1 MPTFLLTWNPAKWQW
16 GDFLA
21 EARVLK
27 RGGKFAG
34 HWSCGNSTQLRKGD
48 RVFMMKQG
56 PKPRGIVAAGW
67 VTSDEPYD
75 ATHWEK
81 DKRRTGK
88 AARYVDIDF
97 DVILNPETEPIL
109 GVEQLSK
116 GALGA
121 VRWGTQM
128 GGIRIADTAAALL
141 EVRWS
146 DHLDRIRN
154 VRPTGTDV
162 VRDADRDPPPNGP
175 GQQEAELLRR
185 ITVNPNIFG
194 GKPIVRGHRLAVE
207 HVLAMLAAGDTTKD
221 MVENYPWLEAADI
234 TACLVYARRVVGQE
248 RIEPL
253 RIETGR
259 RM

>member
-1 MPTFLLTWNPAKWQW
+1 MPTFLLTWNPARWQW
-16 GDFLA
+16 GDFA
-21 EARVLK
+21 TEARVLK

-34 HWSCGNSTQLRKGD
+34 HWSCGNSTKLRKGD

-56 PKPRGIVAAGW
+56 SKPQGIVAAGR
-67 VTSDEPYD
+67 VTSDKPYE
-75 ATHWEK
+75 AEHWEK
-81 DKRRTGK
+81 EKRKTGK
-88 AARYVDIDF
+88 AAHYVDIDF
-97 DVILNPETEPIL
+97 DAILDPETEPIL

-128 GGIRIADTAAALL
+128 GGIQIAEGAATLL
-141 EVRWS
+141 EDRWS
-146 DHLDRIRN
+146 DHLDRIRD
-154 VRPTGTDV
+154 VRRTGTGV
-162 VRDADRDPPPNGP
+162 VRDADREASPTIP

-194 GKPIVRGHRLAVE
+194 GKPIVRGRRLAVE

-234 TACLVYARRVVGQE
+234 KACLVYARRVVGQE

-259 RM
+259 

>member
-1 MPTFLLTWNPAKWQW
+1 MPTFLLTWNPARWQW
-16 GDFLA
+16 GDFAA

-34 HWSCGNSTQLRKGD
+34 HWSCGNQTHIRKGD
-48 RVFMMKQG
+48 RVFLMKQG

-67 VTSDEPYD
+67 VTSDKPYE
-75 ATHWEK
+75 AEHWEK
-81 DKRRTGK
+81 ERRKKGK
-88 AARYVDIDF
+88 PARYVDIDF
-97 DVILNPETEPIL
+97 EAILNPETEPIL

-116 GALGA
+116 GPLGA

-128 GGIRIADTAAALL
+128 GGIRILDAAATLL
-141 EVRWS
+141 EDRWR
-146 DHLDRIRN
+146 DHLDGIREA
-154 VRPTGTDV
+154 RQPGTGV
-162 VRDADRDPPPNGP
+162 VRDADREREPIAP
-175 GQQEAELLRR
+175 GQQEAELLQR

-194 GKPIVRGHRLAVE
+194 GKPIVRGRRLAVE

-221 MVENYPWLEAADI
+221 IAENYPWLEAADI
-234 TACLVYARRVVGQE
+234 QACLIYARRVVGQE

-259 RM
+259 